1 MASSSRPP
9 AVQSLTGEQQEHI
22 IKQRMQVD
30 ERSLRRLVK
39 KLTLLLS
46 SKDLESISSSRL
58 SFKADLE
65 AFRLQLSR
73 LSSIARGTSQVE
85 IAGYRTELSEI
96 ESEQQQTQARIL
108 ALKQRLENVRRER
121 KNKLEYD
128 VVAGEIVK
136 LPTRQELEETLGRLG
151 EQLEGTRAE
160 RDKYKDMSKD
170 ASQRLER
177 VIGELEQLGKYV
189 GYEVGERERREV
201 ERADGDGEADGH
213 EAGAGGGAADDVSDA
228 DRRSRRR
235 KVSGDDPE
243 EGEEEEGEQ
252 SEPGTAAD
260 RSGSSTPRRTVA
272 EEEAPASLNPSAPTF
287 RPSTSA
293 AGGSTASA
301 TRRKRDSTAV
311 TASDEEGEVGD
322 GSSSAAAASNSNTPR
337 KRQRTEEGEVGAAG
351 ESEEE
356 EGSIQPA
363 AAPLESG
370 RATRAGTKRR
380 R

>member
-1 MASSSRPP
+1 MASPSRTR
-9 AVQSLTGEQQEHI
+9 AVQPLTGEQQEHI

-46 SKDLESISSSRL
+46 SKDSESISSSRL

-65 AFRLQLSR
+65 ALRLQLSR

-85 IAGYRTELSEI
+85 IASYQTELSEI
-96 ESEQQQTQARIL
+96 EYEQQQTQERIL
-108 ALKQRLENVRRER
+108 ALKQRLEDVRRER

-160 RDKYKDMSKD
+160 REKYKDMSKD

-177 VIGELEQLGKYV
+177 VIGELEQLGNDV

-213 EAGAGGGAADDVSDA
+213 EAGAGAGAADDVSDA
-228 DRRSRRR
+228 GRRSRRR
-235 KVSGDDPE
+235 KVSGEDPE

-252 SEPGTAAD
+252 SEPGVAAD
-260 RSGSSTPRRTVA
+260 RSGSSTPRRIPA
-272 EEEAPASLNPSAPTF
+272 EEEAPATLNPSAPTF
-287 RPSTSA
+287 TPSTTA
-293 AGGSTASA
+293 AGGSTAST

-337 KRQRTEEGEVGAAG
+337 KRQRTEEGEVGPAG

-370 RATRAGTKRR
+370 RSTRTGIKRR